1 MVTFDSLLTMLWQ
14 VFLFIFA
21 SGSHVWMEVNR
32 MLTLQ
37 NPHAVP
43 PLYQQMTVQ
52 QGSTPGASWCH
63 KPSELPLTAVC
74 GLGAIKPLLGQ
85 AWLLVPC
92 LVCDSLSLIK
102 GKYSKCGNCGIH
114 GLERKTASTVR
125 AMEKQPMSG
134 GQPWARPLWHHW
146 DPSAFESTAPQ

>member
-1 MVTFDSLLTMLWQ
+1 
-14 VFLFIFA
+14 
-21 SGSHVWMEVNR
+21 

-43 PLYQQMTVQ
+43 PVYQQMTVQ
-52 QGSTPGASWCH
+52 QGSTPGSSWRH
-63 KPSELPLTAVC
+63 KQSELPLTAVC
-74 GLGAIKPLLGQ
+74 GLGAVKPLLGQ

-92 LVCDSLSLIK
+92 LVCDLLSLIK
-102 GKYSKCGNCGIH
+102 GKYSKCGNRGIH

-134 GQPWARPLWHHW
+134 GQP
-146 DPSAFESTAPQ
+146 